1 VDVAVR
7 LGDVLY
13 RSDRTRIERVDD
25 PEAGPCVRKEF
36 AGPDARARL
45 RREVAALRRLEG
57 VAGVPGLLA
66 VLADDGALLLE
77 DLGEEVLQRGGLR
90 EPDEVRRLAAGLA
103 ETLADVHERQVLHL
117 DINPSNAVL
126 TSRGVALIDF
136 DVSAVASGPAR
147 EVPRDVIGGTLA
159 YMAPEQTGRTGRPV
173 DERSDLYALGGT
185 MYELATGHPPLTGTD
200 SLRLIRD
207 QLAGTHVPVQTLN
220 PRVPDRLRAIIDRLL
235 NKDPELRYQSASGLA
250 HDLRAPLTESS
261 PLGQG
266 DFPARLAPPP
276 RVIGRRAEQDL
287 VRAAFDG
294 MLTGRLRG
302 IMVAGPG
309 GIGKT
314 SLIGTLRPV
323 VAGAGGRFVTG
334 KYDQYR
340 QDQSSDAVV
349 HALRGLARLLATSPN
364 DELVAIRARL
374 AEAGVDGASV
384 TALVPEF
391 GALVG
396 DSGGIEPRS
405 DEEARSRFV
414 HSATAVLQAVVSHRR
429 PLVVVLDDLQWS
441 SAVGIDLLDAVFLGG
456 RIDGLLIA
464 GAYRD
469 AEIGPTHPLFALL
482 EKWRTAGVTPE
493 AITLHDLPVPETET
507 LPAEMMRMPEEPARA
522 VAVPVEEACRRLGPA
537 LREGMV
543 VRDAETGEVHFRHD
557 RVQHVRLD
565 RRRVGGGGRGPPG
578 DRRAGRADRG
588 RADTADAAGRVLR
601 RARHDALAGDG
612 GPAALD
618 RERAAPGADRVA
630 RARRHRRHPHPGELR
645 RLVRDHPFSH
655 RGRRRA
661 GLGGRGRTGPVPGGG
676 VHGPLVRAD
685 RGRRA
690 TRPDRP
696 GGAAAGRRHAVRL
709 RHLSRDRADAA
720 GLRRLAGR
728 LRRRGGGRGR
738 VRRAD
743 RQRAGGR
750 DHLHVPVVRLLMRG
764 QTLEPG
770 YDDAAYRRSAAT
782 NPMAMTYFHTVHG
795 PAAAIFGDENEL
807 NQHAAAAVKGL
818 PSIAAS
824 YSTSTVHFLGA
835 LAGSD
840 RAKRWLAAR
849 AEDAPANFRH
859 LVAFVDGNY
868 ELALEQLGTRRR
880 PWQRALITER
890 YARSLL
896 RTGQAVAGRRLL
908 ADARDLYDQWGATA
922 KVRALWTEYPYL
934 KNSAPN
940 RATISMSAQT
950 IDMMATLR
958 ASQALS
964 SETTI
969 AGLSAR
975 TDEVLGSLT
984 GANRVTIL
992 LRHGDG
998 WNTANGRDDGFP
1010 RSVVRY
1016 VERVGEH
1023 LLVGDAVTDDRFAD
1037 DPHFAGL
1044 GRCSLLAVPIS
1055 AGEMNRAMLL
1065 LENTLSSEAFT
1076 DERLDIVK
1084 LVAGQLAVSLGN
1096 IRLYA
1101 ELENRVAERTEA
1113 LSEANR
1119 RLEEMSRTDPLT
1131 GLPNRREH
1139 DRALDYAWR
1148 QGRPVAVAM
1157 IDVDHFKL
1165 YNDHYGHPAGD
1176 EVLRRLASALRDGLG
1191 ATDLVARYGG
1201 EEFTLVLPG
1210 ATEATARTAG
1220 ERALRACFDLGLE
1233 HVGNP
1238 PGRITVSVGVACLN
1252 PSASAGPAALLQ
1264 AADEQLYRA
1273 KLSGRNR
1280 VAQHPG

>member
-441 SAVGIDLLDAVFLGG
+441 STVGIDLLDAVFLGG

-507 LPAEMMRMPEEPARA
+507 LPAEMMRMPESRPGRSR
-522 VAVPVEEACRRLGPA
+522 CRS
-537 LREGMV
+537 
-543 VRDAETGEVHFRHD
+543 
-557 RVQHVRLD
+557 
-565 RRRVGGGGRGPPG
+565 RRRVAGSARPC
-578 DRRAGRADRG
+578 GRAWSSGTPRPARSISG
-588 RADTADAAGRVLR
+588 TTGCSMFGWIGGASVEADAARPAIAEPAGQIAAELILR
-601 RARHDALAGDG
+601 ML
-612 GPAALD
+612 PAAFFGELD
-618 RERAAPGADRVA
+618 TMPWLVTAAQRLWTENG
-630 RARRHRRHPHPGELR
+630 PHPALIGSLG
-645 RLVRDHPFSH
+645 H
-655 RGRRRA
+655 A
-661 GLGGRGRTGPVPGGG
+661 GIVGIL
-676 VHGPLVRAD
+676 
-685 RGRRA
+685 
-690 TRPDRP
+690 TR
-696 GGAAAGRRHAVRL
+696 
-709 RHLSRDRADAA
+709 
-720 GLRRLAGR
+720 
-728 LRRRGGGRGR
+728 
-738 VRRAD
+738 
-743 RQRAGGR
+743 
-750 DHLHVPVVRLLMRG
+750 
-764 QTLEPG
+764 
-770 YDDAAYRRSAAT
+770 
-782 NPMAMTYFHTVHG
+782 
-795 PAAAIFGDENEL
+795 EN
-807 NQHAAAAVKGL
+807 
-818 PSIAAS
+818 
-824 YSTSTVHFLGA
+824 Y
-835 LAGSD
+835 AGSY
-840 RAKRWLAAR
+840 AI
-849 AEDAPANFRH
+849 
-859 LVAFVDGNY
+859 
-868 ELALEQLGTRRR
+868 TRF
-880 PWQRALITER
+880 LT
-890 YARSLL
+890 
-896 RTGQAVAGRRLL
+896 AV
-908 ADARDLYDQWGATA
+908 ADAR
-922 KVRALWTEYPYL
+922 
-934 KNSAPN
+934 
-940 RATISMSAQT
+940 
-950 IDMMATLR
+950 
-958 ASQALS
+958 
-964 SETTI
+964 
-969 AGLSAR
+969 
-975 TDEVLGSLT
+975 
-984 GANRVTIL
+984 
-992 LRHGDG
+992 G
-998 WNTANGRDDGFP
+998 WAA
-1010 RSVVRY
+1010 
-1016 VERVGEH
+1016 E
-1023 LLVGDAVTDDRFAD
+1023 
-1037 DPHFAGL
+1037 AGL
-1044 GRCSLLAVPIS
+1044 GRFL
-1055 AGEMNRAMLL
+1055 G
-1065 LENTLSSEAFT
+1065 
-1076 DERLDIVK
+1076 
-1084 LVAGQLAVSLGN
+1084 AVSTAHWFEPIEDAVQLG
-1096 IRLYA
+1096 
-1101 ELENRVAERTEA
+1101 RTAREA
-1113 LSEANR
+1113 L
-1119 RLEEMSRTDPLT
+1119 
-1131 GLPNRREH
+1131 
-1139 DRALDYAWR
+1139 
-1148 QGRPVAVAM
+1148 
-1157 IDVDHFKL
+1157 
-1165 YNDHYGHPAGD
+1165 
-1176 EVLRRLASALRDGLG
+1176 LRDGDMQFAC
-1191 ATDLVARYGG
+1191 ATYHATVPTLLDCAGSLDDYADEVAAAVAFG
-1201 EEFTLVLPG
+1201 
-1210 ATEATARTAG
+1210 ART
-1220 ERALRACFDLGLE
+1220 
-1233 HVGNP
+1233 GNE
-1238 PGRITVSVGVACLN
+1238 
-1252 PSASAGPAALLQ
+1252 Q
-1264 AADEQLYRA
+1264 AAATIYTFRLFV
-1273 KLSGRNR
+1273 S
-1280 VAQHPG
+1280 